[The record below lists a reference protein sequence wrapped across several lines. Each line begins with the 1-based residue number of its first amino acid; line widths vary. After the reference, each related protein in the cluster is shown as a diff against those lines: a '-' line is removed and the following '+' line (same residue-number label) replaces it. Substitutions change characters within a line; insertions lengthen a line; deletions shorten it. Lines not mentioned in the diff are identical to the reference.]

1 MRNDLKLAI
10 IPARG
15 GSKRI
20 PRKNI
25 KLFNG
30 MPIIAHSIKAALES
44 KLFDIVMVSTD
55 DSEIA
60 SVAKNAGAEV
70 PFYRSEKS
78 SDDYATTLDVIK
90 EVTEQYAKEKNLSFN
105 KVCCIYATAP
115 FVTASKLQ
123 EAFDVFNQ
131 GFDSVFPV
139 IQFSSPTQ
147 RALKFNGDLVEM
159 FQPEHINSRS
169 QDLEKSYHDSGQFY
183 WLDVEKVIQ
192 KNKLWTD
199 NSSAIV
205 VDEME
210 VHDIDTLEDWK
221 VAEFKYRLLN
231 E

>member
-1 MRNDLKLAI
+1 MSDELRLAI

-30 MPIIAHSIKAALES
+30 LPIIQYVVKAALES

-55 DSEIA
+55 DEEIA
-60 SVAKNAGAEV
+60 NIAKNAGAEV
-70 PFYRSEKS
+70 PFFRTAKL

-90 EVTEQYAKEKNLSFN
+90 EVTNQYATEKKVNYN

-123 EAFDVFNQ
+123 EAYNIFEQ
-131 GFDSVFPV
+131 GFDCVFPV
-139 IQFSSPTQ
+139 IPFSSPIQ
-147 RALKFNGDLVEM
+147 RALKFNGNSIKMD
-159 FQPEHINSRS
+159 QPEHINSRS

-183 WLDVEKVIQ
+183 WMDVEKVIE
-192 KNKLWTD
+192 KNRLWTD

-205 VDEME
+205 VNEME
-210 VHDIDTLEDWK
+210 VQDIDTLEDWRI
-221 VAEFKYRLLN
+221 AEFKYRLLN

>member
-1 MRNDLKLAI
+1 MSNDLKLAI

-60 SVAKNAGAEV
+60 SIAKNAGAEV

-90 EVTEQYAKEKNLSFN
+90 EVTEQYTKEKNISYN